1 MARSSQPGVTDNLPE
16 ELPPVKPPSVG
27 FIVQLFVVP
36 GLIVGAIVGIWLL
49 FGRMATAE
57 QDWQRLVLELQNPN
71 EHRRWR
77 GAMGLAQILKADLEL
92 GDKGQHL
99 SEKPEFVEALTKMLG
114 AELDRNGQRPEDL
127 QFQSFLTQT
136 FSLLDSPAAA
146 LPVLSQALAPTV
158 DREVRKNALLSLAVM
173 VDRLKRRGESLNEG
187 EIASRVLPVC
197 QDTDPLIRSTA
208 AYLLGLLEDPTSR
221 DRLKGMLDDGD
232 QGVKLNAAIA
242 LVRHNDR
249 SGVAQLTEVL
259 STANEPFEGRYS
271 DQLAQFLAV
280 KNSLTAMGQ
289 LKDLLTD
296 QEKGDLKKVI
306 QPIADSFREA
316 GIRVL
321 AQSTLQ
327 SLDAL

>member
-1 MARSSQPGVTDNLPE
+1 MSRVPQSGVPDNLPE

-57 QDWQRLVLELQNPN
+57 QDWQRLVVELQNPN

-92 GDKGQHL
+92 GDRGQHL
-99 SEKPEFVEALTKMLG
+99 SANPEFVSALSQMLG

-136 FSLLDSPAAA
+136 FSLLDSPDAA
-146 LPVLSQALAPTV
+146 LPVLTQALRPSV

-173 VDRLKRRGESLNEG
+173 VDRMKRKGDAVNEG
-187 EIASRVLPVC
+187 EIASQILPVC
-197 QDTDPLIRSTA
+197 QDTDPLIRTTA
-208 AYLLGLLEDPTSR
+208 AYTLGLLEDPGAR
-221 DRLKGMLDDGD
+221 NQLKAMLGDTD

-249 SGVAQLTEVL
+249 SGVSQLTEVL

-280 KNSLTAMGQ
+280 KNSLTAIGQ

-296 QEKGDLKKVI
+296 GEKGDLRKLI

-316 GIRVL
+316 GIRVQ

-327 SLDAL
+327 SLDGK

>member
-1 MARSSQPGVTDNLPE
+1 MSRVPQSGVPDNLPE

-27 FIVQLFVVP
+27 FIVQLIVVP

-57 QDWQRLVLELQNPN
+57 QDWQRLVVELQNPN

-92 GDKGQHL
+92 GDRGQHL
-99 SEKPEFVEALTKMLG
+99 STNPEFVSALSQMLG

-136 FSLLDSPAAA
+136 FSLLDSPDAA
-146 LPVLSQALAPTV
+146 LPVLTQALRPSV

-173 VDRLKRRGESLNEG
+173 VDRMKRKGDAVNEG
-187 EIASRVLPVC
+187 EIASQILPVC
-197 QDTDPLIRSTA
+197 QDTDPLIRTTA
-208 AYLLGLLEDPTSR
+208 AYTLGLLEDPDAR
-221 DRLKGMLDDGD
+221 NQLKAMLGDTD

-249 SGVAQLTEVL
+249 SGVSQLTEVL

-280 KNSLTAMGQ
+280 KNSLTAIGQ

-296 QEKGDLKKVI
+296 GEKGDLRKLI

-316 GIRVL
+316 GIRVQ

-327 SLDAL
+327 SLDGK

>member
-1 MARSSQPGVTDNLPE
+1 MGVTGPTDA
-16 ELPPVKPPSVG
+16 G
-27 FIVQLFVVP
+27 
-36 GLIVGAIVGIWLL
+36 
-49 FGRMATAE
+49 GR
-57 QDWQRLVLELQNPN
+57 
-71 EHRRWR
+71 
-77 GAMGLAQILKADLEL
+77 
-92 GDKGQHL
+92 
-99 SEKPEFVEALTKMLG
+99 
-114 AELDRNGQRPEDL
+114 
-127 QFQSFLTQT
+127 
-136 FSLLDSPAAA
+136 A
-146 LPVLSQALAPTV
+146 LPATCLPHVCHPLPTHVLSQALAPTV

-197 QDTDPLIRSTA
+197 QDPDPLIRSTA